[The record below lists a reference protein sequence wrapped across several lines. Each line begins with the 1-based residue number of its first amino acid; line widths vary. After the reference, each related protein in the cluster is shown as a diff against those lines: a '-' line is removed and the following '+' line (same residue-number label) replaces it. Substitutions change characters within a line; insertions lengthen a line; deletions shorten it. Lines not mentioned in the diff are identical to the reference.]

1 MLDLNQILRAMY
13 RQENSAAS
21 IGLARSWN
29 CAVLETCLGVGGI
42 APIVAEQSHAG
53 VAAPCQRGYKDHCL

>member
-1 MLDLNQILRAMY
+1 MY
-13 RQENSAAS
+13 RQEDSSAS

-42 APIVAEQSHAG
+42 APIVAEQSHTV
-53 VAAPCQRGYKDHCL
+53 VADPVKAATRITVYESQKS